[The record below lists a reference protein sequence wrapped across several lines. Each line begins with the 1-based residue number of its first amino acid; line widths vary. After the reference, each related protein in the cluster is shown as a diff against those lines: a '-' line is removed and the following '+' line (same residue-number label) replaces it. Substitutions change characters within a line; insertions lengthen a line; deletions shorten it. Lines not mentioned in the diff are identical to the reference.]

1 MMELLKKLAESNTI
15 NFIIML
21 GILAVIVIK
30 MNLKASMDTSISN
43 VVGIIKKSDEAKSES
58 VTKLEKSKAEI
69 EKLPTDIENLKKE
82 AKVKADV
89 FKKQIENSSSEEISN
104 IKNSVSRVMSIE
116 EKKISNDLQKK
127 TIEESILMAERNI
140 KRMLSENSDLHR
152 QFIQESLD
160 ELDKVNL

>member
-43 VVGIIKKSDEAKSES
+43 VAGIIKKSDESKSES
-58 VTKLEKSKAEI
+58 ITKLEKSKAEI
-69 EKLPTDIENLKKE
+69 EKLPTEIENLKKE

-127 TIEESILMAERNI
+127 TIEESILMAEKNI

>member
-15 NFIIML
+15 NFVIML

-43 VVGIIKKSDEAKSES
+43 VAGIIKKSDETKSES

-127 TIEESILMAERNI
+127 TIEESILMAEKNI

>member
-30 MNLKASMDTSISN
+30 MNLKASMDISISN
-43 VVGIIKKSDEAKSES
+43 VADIIKKSDDAKSES
-58 VTKLEKSKAEI
+58 ITKLEKSKAEI

-127 TIEESILMAERNI
+127 TIEESILMAEKNI

>member
-43 VVGIIKKSDEAKSES
+43 VAGIIKKSDEAKFES

-140 KRMLSENSDLHR
+140 KRMLSEDSDLHR

>member
-30 MNLKASMDTSISN
+30 MNLKAS
-43 VVGIIKKSDEAKSES
+43 IIKKSDEAKSES

-89 FKKQIENSSSEEISN
+89 FKKQIENSSSDEISN

-127 TIEESILMAERNI
+127 TIEESILMAEKNI

>member
-116 EKKISNDLQKK
+116 EKKISNDLQRK

>member
-43 VVGIIKKSDEAKSES
+43 VAGTIKKSDDAKSES
-58 VTKLEKSKAEI
+58 ITKLEKSKAEI

-89 FKKQIENSSSEEISN
+89 FKKQIEDSSSDEVSN
-104 IKNSVSRVMSIE
+104 IKNSDSRVMSIE

-127 TIEESILMAERNI
+127 TIEESILMAEKNI

>member
-30 MNLKASMDTSISN
+30 MNLKASMDISISN
-43 VVGIIKKSDEAKSES
+43 VADIIKKSDDAKSES
-58 VTKLEKSKAEI
+58 ITKLEKSKAEI

-127 TIEESILMAERNI
+127 TIEESILMAEKNI
-140 KRMLSENSDLHR
+140 KKMLSENSDLHR

>member
-43 VVGIIKKSDEAKSES
+43 VAGIIKKSDDAKSES
-58 VTKLEKSKAEI
+58 ITKLEKSKAEI

-127 TIEESILMAERNI
+127 TVEESILMAEKNI

>member
-43 VVGIIKKSDEAKSES
+43 VACIIKKSDDAKSES
-58 VTKLEKSKAEI
+58 ITKLEKSKAEI

-116 EKKISNDLQKK
+116 EKKISNALQKK
-127 TIEESILMAERNI
+127 TIEESILMAEKNI

>member
-43 VVGIIKKSDEAKSES
+43 VAGIIKKSDDTKSES
-58 VTKLEKSKAEI
+58 ITKLEKSKAEI

-89 FKKQIENSSSEEISN
+89 FKKQIEDSSSEEISN

-127 TIEESILMAERNI
+127 TIEESILMAEKNI

>member
-43 VVGIIKKSDEAKSES
+43 VAAIIKKSDDAKSES
-58 VTKLEKSKAEI
+58 ITKLEKSKAEI

-104 IKNSVSRVMSIE
+104 IKNSISRVMSIE
-116 EKKISNDLQKK
+116 EKKISNALQKK
-127 TIEESILMAERNI
+127 TIEESILMAEKNI
-140 KRMLSENSDLHR
+140 KRLLSENSDLHR

>member
-43 VVGIIKKSDEAKSES
+43 VAGIIEKSDDAKSES
-58 VTKLEKSKAEI
+58 ITKLEKSKAEI

-127 TIEESILMAERNI
+127 TIEESILMAEKNI

>member
-30 MNLKASMDTSISN
+30 MNLKASMDISISS
-43 VVGIIKKSDEAKSES
+43 VAGIIKKSDDAKSES
-58 VTKLEKSKAEI
+58 ITKLEKSKEEI

-127 TIEESILMAERNI
+127 TIEESILMAEKNI